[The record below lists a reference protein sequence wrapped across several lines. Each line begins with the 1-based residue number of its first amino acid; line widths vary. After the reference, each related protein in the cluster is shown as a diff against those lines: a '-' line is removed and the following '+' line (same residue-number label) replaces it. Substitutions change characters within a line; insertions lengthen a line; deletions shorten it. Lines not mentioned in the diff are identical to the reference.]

1 MFAVEVNN
9 LSFSYG
15 PKAILS
21 NLSVWVNTGEF
32 FGIIGPNGVGKTTL
46 LKLIAG
52 LLKCDHG
59 DIKIFGEPLSRI
71 PINKRAQLISYVP
84 QENYFY
90 FDFSVLDVVLF
101 GRHPYL
107 KSMERPKKH
116 DIEKAIEA
124 LRFTDGLEL
133 KDRNIM
139 ELSSGERQRVVLA
152 RALAS
157 EPKILLLDEPT
168 SYLDMTH
175 QVDIINILKK
185 LNQEGIT
192 IVLLSHDINL
202 TSLVCNRLLLLS
214 EGKVVACDTPE
225 KIISGDILKRVYGI
239 TPHIVPHPDTKK
251 PQIILPG

>member
-9 LSFSYG
+9 LSFNYG
-15 PKAILS
+15 PKVIMS
-21 NLSVWVNTGEF
+21 NLSVQVDTGEF
-32 FGIIGPNGVGKTTL
+32 LGVIGPNGAGKTTL

-52 LLKCDHG
+52 LLKCDQG
-59 DIKIFGEPLSRI
+59 DIKIFGEPLSI
-71 PINKRAQLISYVP
+71 MPINKRAQLISYVP

-124 LRFTDGLEL
+124 LRFTDAQDL
-133 KDRNIM
+133 KDRNIV

-157 EPKILLLDEPT
+157 QPKILLLDEPT

-214 EGKVVACDTPE
+214 EGKAVACDIPE
-225 KIISGDILKRVYGI
+225 NIIKGDILKQVYRI
-239 TPHIVPHPDTKK
+239 NPHIIAHPDTKK